1 MPWQDLLGE
10 LASRIGGAE
19 DDSHGSDLPPGRTG
33 RVRTGL
39 TVARPCRIPTG
50 FRRTVVNIDEKVPR
64 SGGAAKGARDG
75 VRCAGAPYAA
85 SSAVH
90 DNDIGAE

>member
-1 MPWQDLLGE
+1 MTDLLGE

-19 DDSHGSDLPPGRTG
+19 DDSHGSDLPPGHTRL
-33 RVRTGL
+33 VRTGL

-64 SGGAAKGARDG
+64 SGSSAKGAWNG
-75 VRCAGAPYAA
+75 VRRAGAPYGA
-85 SSAVH
+85 SSSVH
-90 DNDIGAE
+90 DNEIGAE